1 MDASQVLLAVSAGCV
16 MLAAGGKCVRAW
28 LRLPKNRTMQVA
40 GQDAVNSLASL
51 EHGYALGLLFFA
63 LLQLFFVWVEPHLW
77 RQSGLLKLASLLIL
91 VLYATVND
99 GLQVTKSRILMQAA
113 MVFMLTAMVATLA

>member
-51 EHGYALGLLFFA
+51 ELGYALGLLFFA
-63 LLQLFFVWVEPHLW
+63 LMQLFFVWVEPHLW
-77 RQSGLLKLASLLIL
+77 WQSGLLKLASLLML